1 LRSPDIKTFLPSL
14 FGIIRARARAGGLFM
29 SNRASSSAN
38 RLQLASFRQENGDP
52 ETIGG
57 DAVAIIRRWTRDF
70 VMSDHPELG
79 REGHVCPFTSFGARI
94 DTLRFGASDAEA
106 RDADRIRSELLGAFT
121 QFDEIPHPRNMGV
134 YRAVLIGFPYCA
146 DEEGVKTLSRVQKSL
161 RLTSFAR
168 GRMIGVFHA
177 NAPEPGLWNKDFRPL
192 RAPLPLVVI
201 RSLVAADFA
210 FVLRH
215 PLLAPAYFYNFPLD
229 GVRRLAELTMRKA

>member
-1 LRSPDIKTFLPSL
+1 MTEAEYVPGSL
-14 FGIIRARARAGGLFM
+14 KSFSCPNCGGTIAIRAVGVTVTAACASCGSTIDVADPQLRIIQKASEAAR
-29 SNRASSSAN
+29 
-38 RLQLASFRQENGDP
+38 
-52 ETIGG
+52 
-57 DAVAIIRRWTRDF
+57 IRR
-70 VMSDHPELG
+70 
-79 REGHVCPFTSFGARI
+79 
-94 DTLRFGASDAEA
+94 
-106 RDADRIRSELLGAFT
+106 ELLAAFD
-121 QFDEIPHPRNMGV
+121 QFDEIPHPRKMGV
-134 YRAVLIGFPYCA
+134 YRAVLIAFPNCA
-146 DEEGVKTLSRVQKSL
+146 DEESVKTLSRVQKSL
-161 RLTSFAR
+161 RLTSFVR